1 MHTPAVHVHGL
12 ELACNARVKDL
23 LGNGRRHAIAVVD
36 DDQVAASTVT
46 GARHKHMLG
55 MGVAGVTHHLANGVL
70 NVLDVLFCLATLSL
84 RYL

>member
-12 ELACNARVKDL
+12 ELACDARVKDL
-23 LGNGRRHAIAVVD
+23 LGNGGRHAVTVVD
-36 DDQVAASTVT
+36 DDQVASGAVT

-55 MGVAGVTHHLANGVL
+55 MGVAGVTHHLADGVL